1 MNRDDVVDSALDKIN
16 GDRQDEYGDVLNS
29 FTTISIGWDTIVKSA
44 LGTHGCITPMHV
56 GLMMDWLKT
65 SRLLVDI
72 NHTDSWVDKVGYA
85 ALSAEVADRYME
97 PGELLDIRWGTG
109 RVSPDDT
116 LSDDWVDDFAGRVSP
131 DVPPEGVVVE
141 VEIEEEPPVWDG
153 TIQDVETKKWVN
165 EATKYAKEFAEREK
179 KYLAEKGVLEV
190 YKELLKIA
198 TLDELDAMAKYTP
211 KPRPMT
217 RKRLAAYLEPGL
229 NALFGTE
236 YEPYVGTKT
245 CQKID
250 GRNGKPCGLP
260 LVGRQK
266 KFCSKHVP
274 KSTKAAR
281 KAYGKRSK
289 RQVNDQLS

>member
-72 NHTDSWVDKVGYA
+72 NHADSWVDKVGYA

-109 RVSPDDT
+109 RVSPD
-116 LSDDWVDDFAGRVSP
+116 
-131 DVPPEGVVVE
+131 VPPEGVVVE
-141 VEIEEEPPVWDG
+141 VEIDEEPPVWDG
-153 TIQDVETKKWVN
+153 TIQDVETKKWIN
-165 EATKYAKEFAEREK
+165 
-179 KYLAEKGVLEV
+179 
-190 YKELLKIA
+190 
-198 TLDELDAMAKYTP
+198 DP
-211 KPRPMT
+211 
-217 RKRLAAYLEPGL
+217 
-229 NALFGTE
+229 
-236 YEPYVGTKT
+236 YEPKT

-250 GRNGKPCGLP
+250 GRNGKPCGRP
-260 LVGRQK
+260 LVGRQR

-289 RQVNDQLS
+289 RQVNYQLS

>member
-72 NHTDSWVDKVGYA
+72 NHADSWVDKVGYA
-85 ALSAEVADRYME
+85 ALSAEVAGRYS
-97 PGELLDIRWGTG
+97 DIG
-109 RVSPDDT
+109 RVSPD
-116 LSDDWVDDFAGRVSP
+116 AQ
-131 DVPPEGVVVE
+131 PEEDKNGNNAVIAQNIQPKRE
-141 VEIEEEPPVWDG
+141 SK
-153 TIQDVETKKWVN
+153 TIS
-165 EATKYAKEFAEREK
+165 R
-179 KYLAEKGVLEV
+179 
-190 YKELLKIA
+190 KELA
-198 TLDELDAMAKYTP
+198 T
-211 KPRPMT
+211 
-217 RKRLAAYLEPGL
+217 YLEPGL

-236 YEPYVGTKT
+236 YDLYNPKT

-250 GRNGKPCGLP
+250 GRNGKPCGRS

-274 KSTKAAR
+274 KSTKLAR

>member
-1 MNRDDVVDSALDKIN
+1 MNREDLLDDAWSKIN
-16 GDRQDEYGDVLNS
+16 GDREKEYGDVYNS
-29 FTTISIGWDTIVKSA
+29 FTTISLGWDIITKNA
-44 LGTHGCITPMHV
+44 LATHGCVSPMHV

-65 SRLLVDI
+65 SRLLVNI
-72 NHTDSWVDKVGYA
+72 NHEDSWIDKIGYS
-85 ALSAEVADRYME
+85 ALSAEVADEYNDRVE
-97 PGELLDIRWGTG
+97 EVGEEEDKSLEEYLQE
-109 RVSPDDT
+109 
-116 LSDDWVDDFAGRVSP
+116 
-131 DVPPEGVVVE
+131 VPPEGVVVE
-141 VEIEEEPPVWDG
+141 VEIEEETPVWDG
-153 TIQDVETKKWVN
+153 TIQDVETNKWVN
-165 EATKYAKEFAEREK
+165 EATNYAKEFAEREK

-198 TLDELDAMAKYTP
+198 TLDDLDAMAKYSP
-211 KPRPMT
+211 EPRPMT

-229 NALFGTE
+229 NELFGTE
-236 YEPYVGTKT
+236 YDPYVEPKT

>member
-72 NHTDSWVDKVGYA
+72 NHADSWVDKVGYA
-85 ALSAEVADRYME
+85 ALSAEVAGRYS
-97 PGELLDIRWGTG
+97 DIG
-109 RVSPDDT
+109 RVSPD
-116 LSDDWVDDFAGRVSP
+116 AQ
-131 DVPPEGVVVE
+131 PEEDKNGNNAVIANNIQPIRE
-141 VEIEEEPPVWDG
+141 SK
-153 TIQDVETKKWVN
+153 TIS
-165 EATKYAKEFAEREK
+165 R
-179 KYLAEKGVLEV
+179 
-190 YKELLKIA
+190 KELA
-198 TLDELDAMAKYTP
+198 T
-211 KPRPMT
+211 
-217 RKRLAAYLEPGL
+217 YLEPGL

>member
-72 NHTDSWVDKVGYA
+72 NHADSWVDKVGYA
-85 ALSAEVADRYME
+85 ALSAEVADRYS
-97 PGELLDIRWGTG
+97 DIG
-109 RVSPDDT
+109 RVSPD
-116 LSDDWVDDFAGRVSP
+116 AQ
-131 DVPPEGVVVE
+131 PEEDKNGNNAVIAQNIQPKRE
-141 VEIEEEPPVWDG
+141 SK
-153 TIQDVETKKWVN
+153 TIS
-165 EATKYAKEFAEREK
+165 R
-179 KYLAEKGVLEV
+179 
-190 YKELLKIA
+190 KELA
-198 TLDELDAMAKYTP
+198 T
-211 KPRPMT
+211 
-217 RKRLAAYLEPGL
+217 YLEPGL

-236 YEPYVGTKT
+236 YDLYNPKT

-250 GRNGKPCGLP
+250 GRNGKPCGRP

-274 KSTKAAR
+274 KSTKLAR

>member
-65 SRLLVDI
+65 SRLLVNI
-72 NHTDSWVDKVGYA
+72 NHEDSWIDKIGYS
-85 ALSAEVADRYME
+85 ALSAEVADQYN
-97 PGELLDIRWGTG
+97 
-109 RVSPDDT
+109 
-116 LSDDWVDDFAGRVSP
+116 DWEEEEEEEEEKSLEEYLQE
-131 DVPPEGVVVE
+131 VPSEGVVVE
-141 VEIEEEPPVWDG
+141 VEIEEEESEPKPL
-153 TIQDVETKKWVN
+153 T
-165 EATKYAKEFAEREK
+165 R
-179 KYLAEKGVLEV
+179 
-190 YKELLKIA
+190 KEL
-198 TLDELDAMAKYTP
+198 
-211 KPRPMT
+211 
-217 RKRLAAYLEPGL
+217 AAALEPGL

-274 KSTKAAR
+274 KSTKLAR

>member
-109 RVSPDDT
+109 RVSPD
-116 LSDDWVDDFAGRVSP
+116 AQ
-131 DVPPEGVVVE
+131 PEGVVVE

-153 TIQDVETKKWVN
+153 TIQNVETKKWVN

-198 TLDELDAMAKYTP
+198 TLDDLDAMAKYSP
-211 KPRPMT
+211 EPRPMT

-250 GRNGKPCGLP
+250 GRNGKSCGLP

-274 KSTKAAR
+274 KSTKVAR

>member
-29 FTTISIGWDTIVKSA
+29 FTTISIGWDTIVKAA
-44 LGTHGCITPMHV
+44 LGSHGCITPMHV

-72 NHTDSWVDKVGYA
+72 NHADSWVDKVGYA
-85 ALSAEVADRYME
+85 ALSAEVAGRYS
-97 PGELLDIRWGTG
+97 DIG
-109 RVSPDDT
+109 RVSPD
-116 LSDDWVDDFAGRVSP
+116 AQ
-131 DVPPEGVVVE
+131 PEEDKNGNNAVIANNIQPMRE
-141 VEIEEEPPVWDG
+141 RK
-153 TIQDVETKKWVN
+153 TISR
-165 EATKYAKEFAEREK
+165 AE
-179 KYLAEKGVLEV
+179 
-190 YKELLKIA
+190 
-198 TLDELDAMAKYTP
+198 
-211 KPRPMT
+211 
-217 RKRLAAYLEPGL
+217 LAAELEPGL
-229 NALFGTE
+229 NELFGTE
-236 YEPYVGTKT
+236 YEPYVEPKT

-274 KSTKAAR
+274 KSTKLAR
-281 KAYGKRSK
+281 KAYGERSK

>member
-1 MNRDDVVDSALDKIN
+1 MNREDLLDDAWSKIN
-16 GDRQDEYGDVLNS
+16 GDREEEYGDVYNS
-29 FTTISIGWDTIVKSA
+29 FTTISLGWDIITKNA
-44 LGTHGCITPMHV
+44 LATHGCVSPMHV

-65 SRLLVDI
+65 SRLLVNI
-72 NHTDSWVDKVGYA
+72 NHEDSWIDKIGYS
-85 ALSAEVADRYME
+85 ALSAEVADEYNDRVE
-97 PGELLDIRWGTG
+97 EVGEDEDKSLEELLQE
-109 RVSPDDT
+109 
-116 LSDDWVDDFAGRVSP
+116 
-131 DVPPEGVVVE
+131 VPPEGVE
-141 VEIEEEPPVWDG
+141 VEIDEEPPVWDG
-153 TIQDVETKKWVN
+153 TIQDVETKKWVK
-165 EATKYAKEFAEREK
+165 EATNYAKEFAEREK
-179 KYLAEKGVLEV
+179 KYLAEKGVVEV
-190 YKELLKIA
+190 YKHLLEIA
-198 TLDELDAMAKYTP
+198 SLEELDAMAKYSSE
-211 KPRPMT
+211 PRPMT
-217 RKRLAAYLEPGL
+217 RKRLAAALEPGL

-236 YEPYVGTKT
+236 YERYVGTKT

>member
-72 NHTDSWVDKVGYA
+72 NHADSWVDKVGYA

-109 RVSPDDT
+109 RVSPD
-116 LSDDWVDDFAGRVSP
+116 
-131 DVPPEGVVVE
+131 VPPEGVVVE
-141 VEIEEEPPVWDG
+141 VEIEEESPVWDG
-153 TIQDVETKKWVN
+153 TIQDVETNKWVN

-198 TLDELDAMAKYTP
+198 TLDELDAMAKYIP
-211 KPRPMT
+211 EPRPMT
-217 RKRLAAYLEPGL
+217 RKRLATYLEPGL

-274 KSTKAAR
+274 KSTKVAR

>member
-72 NHTDSWVDKVGYA
+72 NHRDSWVDKVGYA

-109 RVSPDDT
+109 RVSPD
-116 LSDDWVDDFAGRVSP
+116 
-131 DVPPEGVVVE
+131 VPPEGVVVE
-141 VEIEEEPPVWDG
+141 VEIDEEPPVWDG
-153 TIQDVETKKWVN
+153 TIQDVETKKWIN
-165 EATKYAKEFAEREK
+165 
-179 KYLAEKGVLEV
+179 
-190 YKELLKIA
+190 
-198 TLDELDAMAKYTP
+198 DP
-211 KPRPMT
+211 
-217 RKRLAAYLEPGL
+217 
-229 NALFGTE
+229 
-236 YEPYVGTKT
+236 YEPKT

-274 KSTKAAR
+274 KSTKLAR

>member
-1 MNRDDVVDSALDKIN
+1 MNREDLLDDAWSKIN
-16 GDRQDEYGDVLNS
+16 GDREEEYGDVYNS
-29 FTTISIGWDTIVKSA
+29 FTTISLGWDIITKNA
-44 LGTHGCITPMHV
+44 LATHGCVSPMHV

-65 SRLLVDI
+65 SRLLVNI
-72 NHTDSWVDKVGYA
+72 NHEDSWIDKIGYS
-85 ALSAEVADRYME
+85 ALSAEVADQYN
-97 PGELLDIRWGTG
+97 
-109 RVSPDDT
+109 
-116 LSDDWVDDFAGRVSP
+116 DWEEEEEEKSLEEYLQE
-131 DVPPEGVVVE
+131 VPPEGVVVE
-141 VEIEEEPPVWDG
+141 VELDEEE
-153 TIQDVETKKWVN
+153 
-165 EATKYAKEFAEREK
+165 YAKEFAEREK

-198 TLDELDAMAKYTP
+198 TLDELDAMAKYIP
-211 KPRPMT
+211 EPRPMT
-217 RKRLAAYLEPGL
+217 RKRFAAYLEPGL

-250 GRNGKPCGLP
+250 GRNGKPCGRP
-260 LVGRQK
+260 LVGRQR

-274 KSTKAAR
+274 KSTKVAR

>member
-109 RVSPDDT
+109 RVSPD
-116 LSDDWVDDFAGRVSP
+116 AQ
-131 DVPPEGVVVE
+131 PEEDKNGNNAVIAQNIQPISE
-141 VEIEEEPPVWDG
+141 RK
-153 TIQDVETKKWVN
+153 TIS
-165 EATKYAKEFAEREK
+165 R
-179 KYLAEKGVLEV
+179 
-190 YKELLKIA
+190 KEL
-198 TLDELDAMAKYTP
+198 
-211 KPRPMT
+211 
-217 RKRLAAYLEPGL
+217 AAELEPGL

-236 YEPYVGTKT
+236 YEPYVETKT

-250 GRNGKPCGLP
+250 GRNGKPCGRP
-260 LVGRQK
+260 LVGRQR

>member
-72 NHTDSWVDKVGYA
+72 NHADSWVDKVGYA
-85 ALSAEVADRYME
+85 ALSAEVAGRYS
-97 PGELLDIRWGTG
+97 DIG
-109 RVSPDDT
+109 RVFPD
-116 LSDDWVDDFAGRVSP
+116 AQ
-131 DVPPEGVVVE
+131 PEEDKNGNNAVIANNIQPMRE
-141 VEIEEEPPVWDG
+141 RK
-153 TIQDVETKKWVN
+153 TISR
-165 EATKYAKEFAEREK
+165 AE
-179 KYLAEKGVLEV
+179 
-190 YKELLKIA
+190 
-198 TLDELDAMAKYTP
+198 
-211 KPRPMT
+211 
-217 RKRLAAYLEPGL
+217 LAAELEPGL
-229 NALFGTE
+229 NELFGTE
-236 YEPYVGTKT
+236 YEPYVEPKT

-274 KSTKAAR
+274 KSTKLAR
-281 KAYGKRSK
+281 KAYGERSK

>member
-72 NHTDSWVDKVGYA
+72 NHADSWVDKVGYA
-85 ALSAEVADRYME
+85 ALSAEVAGRYS
-97 PGELLDIRWGTG
+97 DIG

-131 DVPPEGVVVE
+131 DAQPEEDKNGNNAVIAQNIQPKRE
-141 VEIEEEPPVWDG
+141 SK
-153 TIQDVETKKWVN
+153 TIS
-165 EATKYAKEFAEREK
+165 R
-179 KYLAEKGVLEV
+179 
-190 YKELLKIA
+190 KELA
-198 TLDELDAMAKYTP
+198 T
-211 KPRPMT
+211 
-217 RKRLAAYLEPGL
+217 YLEPGL

-274 KSTKAAR
+274 KSTKLAR

>member
-1 MNRDDVVDSALDKIN
+1 MTVNRDDLIDDALIKIN
-16 GDRQDEYGDVLNS
+16 GDRQEEYGDVYNS
-29 FTTISIGWDTIVKSA
+29 FTTISLGWDIITKNA
-44 LGTHGCITPMHV
+44 LATHGCVSPMHV

-65 SRLLVDI
+65 SRLLVNI
-72 NHTDSWVDKVGYA
+72 NHEDSWIDKIGYS
-85 ALSAEVADRYME
+85 ALSAEVADQYN
-97 PGELLDIRWGTG
+97 
-109 RVSPDDT
+109 
-116 LSDDWVDDFAGRVSP
+116 DWEEEEEEKSLEEYLQE
-131 DVPPEGVVVE
+131 VPPEGVVVE
-141 VEIEEEPPVWDG
+141 VEIEEEESEPKPL
-153 TIQDVETKKWVN
+153 T
-165 EATKYAKEFAEREK
+165 R
-179 KYLAEKGVLEV
+179 
-190 YKELLKIA
+190 KEL
-198 TLDELDAMAKYTP
+198 
-211 KPRPMT
+211 
-217 RKRLAAYLEPGL
+217 AAALEPGL

>member
-1 MNRDDVVDSALDKIN
+1 
-16 GDRQDEYGDVLNS
+16 
-29 FTTISIGWDTIVKSA
+29 
-44 LGTHGCITPMHV
+44 
-56 GLMMDWLKT
+56 
-65 SRLLVDI
+65 
-72 NHTDSWVDKVGYA
+72 
-85 ALSAEVADRYME
+85 
-97 PGELLDIRWGTG
+97 
-109 RVSPDDT
+109 
-116 LSDDWVDDFAGRVSP
+116 
-131 DVPPEGVVVE
+131 VE
-141 VEIEEEPPVWDG
+141 VEVEEEPH
-153 TIQDVETKKWVN
+153 VETNKWVN

-198 TLDELDAMAKYTP
+198 TLDDLDAMAKYSP
-211 KPRPMT
+211 EPRPMT

-274 KSTKAAR
+274 KSTKVS
-281 KAYGKRSK
+281 KESLWQEIEKTSQRSTI
-289 RQVNDQLS
+289 LIGWTLTG

>member
-1 MNRDDVVDSALDKIN
+1 MNREDLLDDAWSKIN
-16 GDRQDEYGDVLNS
+16 GDREEEYGDVYNS
-29 FTTISIGWDTIVKSA
+29 FTTISLGWDIITKNA
-44 LGTHGCITPMHV
+44 LATHGCVSPMHV

-65 SRLLVDI
+65 SRLLVNI
-72 NHTDSWVDKVGYA
+72 NHEDSWIDKIGYS
-85 ALSAEVADRYME
+85 ALSAEVADQYN
-97 PGELLDIRWGTG
+97 
-109 RVSPDDT
+109 
-116 LSDDWVDDFAGRVSP
+116 DWEEEEEEKSLEEYLQE
-131 DVPPEGVVVE
+131 VPPEGVVVE
-141 VEIEEEPPVWDG
+141 VELDEEE
-153 TIQDVETKKWVN
+153 
-165 EATKYAKEFAEREK
+165 YAKEFAEREK

-198 TLDELDAMAKYTP
+198 TLDELDAMAKYIP
-211 KPRPMT
+211 EPRPMT
-217 RKRLAAYLEPGL
+217 RKRFAAYLEPGL

>member
-1 MNRDDVVDSALDKIN
+1 MNREDLLDDAWSKIN
-16 GDRQDEYGDVLNS
+16 GDREEEYGDVYNS
-29 FTTISIGWDTIVKSA
+29 FTTISLGWDIITKNA
-44 LGTHGCITPMHV
+44 LATHGCVSPMHV

-65 SRLLVDI
+65 SRLLVNI
-72 NHTDSWVDKVGYA
+72 NHEDSWIDKIGYS
-85 ALSAEVADRYME
+85 ALSAEVADEYNDRVE
-97 PGELLDIRWGTG
+97 EVGEDEDKSLEELLQE
-109 RVSPDDT
+109 
-116 LSDDWVDDFAGRVSP
+116 
-131 DVPPEGVVVE
+131 VPPEGVVVD
-141 VEIEEEPPVWDG
+141 VELDEEE
-153 TIQDVETKKWVN
+153 
-165 EATKYAKEFAEREK
+165 YAKEFAEREK
-179 KYLAEKGVLEV
+179 KYLAEKGVVEV

-198 TLDELDAMAKYTP
+198 TLDELDAMAKYSSE
-211 KPRPMT
+211 PRPMT
-217 RKRLAAYLEPGL
+217 RKRLAAALEPGL

-236 YEPYVGTKT
+236 YERYVGTKT

-250 GRNGKPCGLP
+250 GRNGKPCGRP

>member
-72 NHTDSWVDKVGYA
+72 NHADSWVDKVGYA
-85 ALSAEVADRYME
+85 ALSAEVAGRYS
-97 PGELLDIRWGTG
+97 DIG
-109 RVSPDDT
+109 RVSPD
-116 LSDDWVDDFAGRVSP
+116 AQ
-131 DVPPEGVVVE
+131 PEEDKNGNNAVIANDIQPMRE
-141 VEIEEEPPVWDG
+141 RK
-153 TIQDVETKKWVN
+153 TISR
-165 EATKYAKEFAEREK
+165 AE
-179 KYLAEKGVLEV
+179 
-190 YKELLKIA
+190 
-198 TLDELDAMAKYTP
+198 
-211 KPRPMT
+211 
-217 RKRLAAYLEPGL
+217 LAAELEPGL
-229 NALFGTE
+229 NELFGTE
-236 YEPYVGTKT
+236 YEPYVEPKT

-274 KSTKAAR
+274 KSTKLAR
-281 KAYGKRSK
+281 KAYGERSK

>member
-72 NHTDSWVDKVGYA
+72 NHADSWVDKVGYA
-85 ALSAEVADRYME
+85 ALSAEVAGRYS
-97 PGELLDIRWGTG
+97 DIG
-109 RVSPDDT
+109 RVSPD
-116 LSDDWVDDFAGRVSP
+116 AQ
-131 DVPPEGVVVE
+131 PEEDKNGNNAVIANNIQPI
-141 VEIEEEPPVWDG
+141 IERK
-153 TIQDVETKKWVN
+153 TIS
-165 EATKYAKEFAEREK
+165 R
-179 KYLAEKGVLEV
+179 
-190 YKELLKIA
+190 KELA
-198 TLDELDAMAKYTP
+198 T
-211 KPRPMT
+211 
-217 RKRLAAYLEPGL
+217 YLEPGL

-274 KSTKAAR
+274 KSTKLAR